1 VSGEL
6 VKGDAVRCKRSTIQR
21 HVSPNGGSGVYN
33 NLMPDAYK
41 DYATV
46 ARQLGR
52 EPLPFEVAARCPF
65 GLPSV
70 IENERTREMPTSFW
84 VSCPSLVSAISRVE
98 STGGVREAREAVG
111 EPTVEEIHNAHRS
124 RYGTRV
130 AGVRDAAAGSVKC
143 LHAFTALHLSGAI
156 PNPVAEWT
164 LSRLDHPYPEGH
176 CCSAEDADD

>member
-1 VSGEL
+1 MPEASRDY
-6 VKGDAVRCKRSTIQR
+6 DA
-21 HVSPNGGSGVYN
+21 
-33 NLMPDAYK
+33 
-41 DYATV
+41 V

-52 EPLPFEVAARCPF
+52 GARPFRVAARCPF

-84 VSCPSLVSAISRVE
+84 VTCPSLVAAISRVE

-111 EPTVEEIHNAHRS
+111 EAIVEEIHSAHRFL
-124 RYGTRV
+124 YGTRA
-130 AGVRDAAAGSVKC
+130 AGVRDEACGSIKC
-143 LHAFTALHLSGAI
+143 LHAFTALHISGAI

-164 LSRLDHPYPEGH
+164 LLRLEHPYPEDH